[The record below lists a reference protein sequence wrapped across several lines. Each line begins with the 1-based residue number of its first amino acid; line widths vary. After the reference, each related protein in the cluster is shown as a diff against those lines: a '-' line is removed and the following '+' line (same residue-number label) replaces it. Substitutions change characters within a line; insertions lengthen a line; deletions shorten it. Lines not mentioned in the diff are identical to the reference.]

1 MKLGRPGVREGGQRV
16 EDVLSTRRES
26 LGKMVAV
33 PIFLFLGRENGGGVD
48 RGF

>member
-1 MKLGRPGVREGGQRV
+1 MKLGRPGVSEGEQRL
-16 EDVLSTRRES
+16 EDILSTRRES

-33 PIFLFLGRENGGGVD
+33 PIFGRKNGGGVD